1 MPTWAFEKVLVCQL
15 PYQNPKT
22 SPTLCSSILHCLSIP
37 YFAPYFSGMWS
48 VCKKELR
55 QFFSSLTGYIAIIVF
70 LLINGLVL
78 FVFRNN
84 ILENGYATL
93 DDFFRLAPWI
103 LIFLIPA
110 ITMRAFADEY
120 RGGTFEVLRTR
131 PLTGWQ
137 LVTGKFWGSFLVALI
152 ALLPTLVYYITINQL
167 AATTGIDAGA
177 AAGAYLGLLF
187 LTAVFTSIGIYMSSI
202 TSNSVVA
209 FIVTALA
216 LALLYYGFTAIS
228 QLAPGSGWDY
238 FIELI
243 GIESHYRSISRGVID
258 TRDIIYFSSLA
269 IFFLL
274 LTQQTISKRA

>member
-1 MPTWAFEKVLVCQL
+1 
-15 PYQNPKT
+15 
-22 SPTLCSSILHCLSIP
+22 
-37 YFAPYFSGMWS
+37 MWS

-55 QFFSSLTGYIAIIVF
+55 QFFSSLTGYIAIAVF
-70 LLINGLVL
+70 LLVNGLVL
-78 FVFRNN
+78 FVFKNN

-93 DDFFRLAPWI
+93 DDFFRLAPWV

-137 LVTGKFWGSFLVALI
+137 IVAGKFWGSFAVALI

-167 AATTGIDAGA
+167 AATAGIDAGA

-187 LTAVFTSIGIYMSSI
+187 LTAVFTGIGIYISS
-202 TSNSVVA
+202 TTTNAVVA

-228 QLAPGSGWDY
+228 QLDIVESSADY

-243 GIESHYRSISRGVID
+243 GIESHYRSISRGVLD
-258 TRDIIYFSSLA
+258 TRDVIYFASLLLFFLA
-269 IFFLL
+269 I
-274 LTQQTISKRA
+274 TQQTIRKRA